1 MSADRMSP
9 PRTGTAADV
18 PYFALPPTAVDARP
32 AGDTRL
38 IVAWHGFGP
47 PSTPAALAAALPMTG
62 VPTWRVYLRAPV
74 PAGALPP
81 AGLGGDTAVES
92 YGAAV
97 EEAVER
103 FPEALAEIRRELGLE
118 PGPVGL
124 AGFSA
129 GATVA
134 LLVLASGTVPVSAA
148 ACVSPIVAPSRTMT
162 EIGRQTG
169 RPYAWTGP
177 SRVVADR
184 LDLAA
189 RADDLARAGAPVLLV
204 GGSRDQL
211 VRVGELTRLRD
222 LLVERGAT
230 AETATLR
237 MSHALAAEPG
247 VEALPPIP
255 EAVSVDGT
263 LTDWFREHLA
273 VVGDPATEAT
283 PPAAAPLRLEETR
296 EDGGRRNSPIGV
308 GGPPG

>member
-1 MSADRMSP
+1 MSP

-38 IVAWHGFGP
+38 IVAWNGFGP

-62 VPTWRVYLRAPV
+62 VPTWRVYLHLPA

-81 AGLGGDTAVES
+81 AGLGADAAVES

-97 EEAVER
+97 EEAVAR
-103 FPEALAEIRRELGLE
+103 FPEALAELRSKLDLE
-118 PGPVGL
+118 SGPVGL

-134 LLVLASGTVPVSAA
+134 LLVLASGRVPVSAA

-162 EIGRQTG
+162 EVGKQTG
-169 RPYAWTGP
+169 RTYAWTQP

-184 LDLAA
+184 LDLTA

-204 GGSRDQL
+204 GGSRDRL
-211 VRVGELTRLRD
+211 VRTADLTRLRD
-222 LLVERGAT
+222 LLTERGAA
-230 AETATLR
+230 AEAATVR

-247 VEALPPIP
+247 TQACPPTP
-255 EAVSVDGT
+255 EAVGVDGM

-273 VVGDPATEAT
+273 TVSA
-283 PPAAAPLRLEETR
+283 PPAQLPAPGSTAPPVPLRLEGTGHGDER
-296 EDGGRRNSPIGV
+296 PSPISV
-308 GGPPG
+308 CGPQS